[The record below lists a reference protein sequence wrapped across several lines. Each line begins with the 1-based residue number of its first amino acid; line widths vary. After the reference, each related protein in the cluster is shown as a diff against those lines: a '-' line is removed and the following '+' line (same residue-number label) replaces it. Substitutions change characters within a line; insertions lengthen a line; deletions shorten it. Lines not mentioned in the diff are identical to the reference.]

1 VAATACIVSVVM
13 VVMLSGDHAQA
24 RRPRPH
30 NAWLLSHDVME
41 LRQLDAFVAVA
52 RAGSFTRAAE
62 QLGVVQP
69 AVSQAVR
76 RLEEELGLTL
86 FERTSRRVTPTAA
99 GAAFLPHADAVLARL
114 AEARQAAAALAAG
127 EVGAIRVAGTG
138 GAAATLRRLRD
149 ALRERYPEA
158 RVEVARVQPKPKL
171 QAVLDGDLD
180 AALTRS
186 APRTPGL
193 AFTELATEPSCAIVA
208 VDHPLADRRRV
219 ALAQLAPYPL
229 AVIARHD
236 PERRRAELAAVCR
249 AAGIEPT
256 PGPVLANVE
265 DALTAIATS
274 QAWTLVAAGR
284 HDAARSGAVE
294 LALVDEVEPFRL
306 WLAHRT
312 EPSPATR
319 RLLEVLGAGRW

>member
-1 VAATACIVSVVM
+1 
-13 VVMLSGDHAQA
+13 
-24 RRPRPH
+24 
-30 NAWLLSHDVME
+30 ME

-52 RAGSFTRAAE
+52 RAGSFTRAAD

-99 GAAFLPHADAVLARL
+99 GAAFLPHAEAVLARL

-127 EVGAIRVAGTG
+127 EAGAIRVAGTG
-138 GAAATLRRLRD
+138 GALATLRRLQE
-149 ALRERYPEA
+149 ALRERHPDA
-158 RVEVARVQPKPKL
+158 RLEVARVQPKPKL

-193 AFTELATEPSCAIVA
+193 AFIELATEPSCAVVA
-208 VDHPLADRRRV
+208 VDHPLAGRGPV

-229 AVIARHD
+229 AVIARREA
-236 PERRRAELAAVCR
+236 ERRWAELAAICR
-249 AAGIEPT
+249 EAGVEPT
-256 PGPVLANVE
+256 PGPVLASSEEVM
-265 DALTAIATS
+265 AAIATS
-274 QAWTLVAAGR
+274 QAWTLTAAGR
-284 HDAARSGAVE
+284 HHDPARSGTVE
-294 LALVDEVEPFRL
+294 LALQDEVEPIRL

-312 EPSPATR
+312 QPSPATR
-319 RLLEVLGAGRW
+319 RLLEVVHAGGW